1 MLNTDINRNNI
12 TRRKFLQITAASMFL
27 ALLSRESVIS
37 AFMGLND
44 VSSSSGNVATA
55 WTSWLW
61 SQTNRSQM
69 DAGLLSNVE
78 TATSP
83 GNVKLAMLASD
94 FYTSG
99 TISSQIF
106 DSEEIGT
113 RWDAL
118 IWDEVLVPN
127 TGITFQVRASDTPFA
142 KDASSPSWST
152 AYGSSPVQS
161 GMPSGRYMQWRAT
174 LTTSDV
180 SSTPT
185 INEVRVY
192 YSGPITSGAI
202 QVTDIGDTSGTA
214 QVSQLLT
221 AGALTPSG
229 AAATANYQ
237 WQKSLNPDGPFN
249 NIAGATSNTYS
260 IIMADLN
267 SYIRVMATG
276 TGAYKGSVASAY
288 IGSVDCLITAIG
300 PITGTTEVAETLT
313 AGELTPSTADVS
325 YQWKRCA
332 TVDGTYENIE
342 GATSGTYIIASGDY
356 AYYIKVTA
364 TGIHPYTGE
373 VTSTATEQ
381 IGKGQITGISP
392 IIGTTASGQTLTA
405 GTVSPSGATVS
416 YQWQRSDGAS
426 FVDIDGATSN
436 TYTLSGADVQKYI
449 KIVVTGTG
457 SYTGTASAVTTDPVQ
472 ATYTPITAIDT
483 IAGIP
488 KVGNTLTPG
497 ALSPSGATATY
508 QWQSCATPNG
518 TYEDIDGAA
527 LNSYTLIGSDLNKYI
542 KVVATG
548 SGSYSG
554 TVTSAYIGPV
564 QQGEITA
571 IAPISGSTVVGEILT
586 AGALTP
592 ASATVTYQWQR
603 LVGETYTDI
612 SGATSNTYLL
622 VEDDYGKYIKVVAT
636 GSGNY
641 TGTVSATTVSPVTTT
656 QTPLTAIGTIS
667 GTAQVNSTLT
677 AGALTPSGATANYQ
691 WKKCLTENGTY
702 ENIGTDSSTYTL
714 QASDLNYYI
723 KVTATGSGNYSG
735 TQTSAARGPVAAC
748 PLVSM
753 SAISG
758 TTAPGY
764 TLTAGT
770 INPVSAT
777 VSYQWYRSDTEGTTY
792 TVISGAVSSTYTVQG
807 MDSYMYLKVIA
818 TGTGSYTGS
827 VYAITSS
834 RVSSST
840 TPITA
845 IGDIIGTAQVGQTLT
860 AGALTPSGATATYQ
874 WQKHDT
880 ASGEYENIT
889 GATANSYT
897 LTGADYDYYIKVVA
911 TGSGAY
917 SGAVT
922 SNYVGKVTSR
932 PVTAIGNIS
941 GTTTVGQTLTA
952 GTLTPSTATVTYQW
966 QKCSTYDG
974 EYTDIYGAVSNSY
987 TLMEG
992 DYNYYFMVKATGNTG
1007 YTGTVYSNYV
1017 GPVASVSTP
1026 LESIGDIS
1034 GTAQVEQTLTA
1045 GSLTPEGA
1053 TATYQWKR
1061 CDTSDGNY
1069 ETGVIPGATSN
1080 TYTLVA
1086 ADNNKYIKVFAT
1098 GSGEY
1103 SGTVESDY
1111 AGPVTPCP
1119 ITAIGPVIGTT
1130 APGYTLTAGAL
1141 TPAAAS
1147 VTYQW
1152 QYSDTGAG
1160 TTFTNIPGA
1169 TNNTYY
1175 IQNSQYNYSY
1185 IRVVAEGSGA
1195 YSGSVNATTISRV
1208 ASPPTTVTAIGYIS
1222 GQTVV
1227 GQTVTAGALT
1237 PSGATVFYQ
1246 WQKCATSGGTYT
1258 NISGATSSTYTLTSN
1273 EVGYYIKVVAQGY
1286 GSCTGTVTSAYEG
1299 PVQTSASPINISA
1312 IAGVTVPVKGATP
1325 DTTIDETTQYRGST
1339 SWAGSMSAGK
1349 FKSGVIYTATITLTP
1364 RSAYTVTGVT
1374 ANFFTVAG
1382 ATSVTNPVD
1391 SGVVTAVFP
1400 QTA

>member
-174 LTTSDV
+174 LTTGDV
-180 SSTPT
+180 SNTPT
-185 INEVRVY
+185 LNEVRVY

-300 PITGTTEVAETLT
+300 PITGATEVAETLT

-426 FVDIDGATSN
+426 FVNIDGATSN

-457 SYTGTASAVTTDPVQ
+457 SYTGTASAVTTDPV
-472 ATYTPITAIDT
+472 TSSTTPITAIDT

-488 KVGNTLTPG
+488 KVGNTLTRG

-548 SGSYSG
+548 SGRYSG

-592 ASATVTYQWQR
+592 ASATAGYQWQR
-603 LVGETYTDI
+603 LVGETWEYI
-612 SGATSNTYLL
+612 SGATSNTYML

-677 AGALTPSGATANYQ
+677 AGALTPSGATATYQ
-691 WKKCLTENGTY
+691 WQRLVGENYT
-702 ENIGTDSSTYTL
+702 NIAGAMSSTYTL
-714 QASDLNYYI
+714 
-723 KVTATGSGNYSG
+723 TA
-735 TQTSAARGPVAAC
+735 
-748 PLVSM
+748 
-753 SAISG
+753 
-758 TTAPGY
+758 
-764 TLTAGT
+764 
-770 INPVSAT
+770 
-777 VSYQWYRSDTEGTTY
+777 D
-792 TVISGAVSSTYTVQG
+792 
-807 MDSYMYLKVIA
+807 
-818 TGTGSYTGS
+818 
-827 VYAITSS
+827 
-834 RVSSST
+834 
-840 TPITA
+840 
-845 IGDIIGTAQVGQTLT
+845 
-860 AGALTPSGATATYQ
+860 
-874 WQKHDT
+874 
-880 ASGEYENIT
+880 
-889 GATANSYT
+889 
-897 LTGADYDYYIKVVA
+897 DYNKYIKVVA
-911 TGSGAY
+911 TGSGTY
-917 SGAVT
+917 SGTVT
-922 SNYVGKVTSR
+922 SVAKGPIVAGTFTMS
-932 PVTAIGNIS
+932 PII
-941 GTTTVGQTLTA
+941 GTTTPGQTLTA
-952 GTLTPSTATVTYQW
+952 GTLTPSTATVSYQWYKSNWDGTVWEVRTGAISNTYTVQTMDNGGYLKVIVTGTGAYTGSVYAITPSRVSSSTTPITAIGNISGTVQVGQTLTAGALTPSAAAATYQW
-966 QKCSTYDG
+966 QKHDSATGEYENITGATASTY
-974 EYTDIYGAVSNSY
+974 
-987 TLMEG
+987 TLTAA
-992 DYNYYFMVKATGNTG
+992 DYNYYIKVVATGSG
-1007 YTGTVYSNYV
+1007 AYSGTVTSNYV
-1017 GPVASVSTP
+1017 GQVTSLPVTAIGAISGTTTVGQTLTAGTITPLNAVVTYQWKRCATSNGEYINVSGATSNTYSLLTSDIGYYFKVSVTGTSGYSGTVTSEYTGQVAGTSTP
-1026 LESIGDIS
+1026 ITAIGEIS

-1045 GSLTPEGA
+1045 GSLTPSEA
-1053 TATYQWKR
+1053 TATYQWYS
-1061 CDTSDGNY
+1061 CSTIDGEY
-1069 ETGVIPGATSN
+1069 DIITGATFA
-1080 TYTLVA
+1080 TYTLTA
-1086 ADNNKYIKVFAT
+1086 SDYTKYIKVVAI

-1103 SGTVESDY
+1103 SGTVTS
-1111 AGPVTPCP
+1111 AAKGPVTGCP
-1119 ITAIGPVIGTT
+1119 ITAMAAIIGEPLFGNTI
-1130 APGYTLTAGAL
+1130 YAGSL
-1141 TPAAAS
+1141 TPSGAAGY

-1152 QYSDTGAG
+1152 QHSDYVQTPTEDDWVDLTGA
-1160 TTFTNIPGA
+1160 TT
-1169 TNNTYY
+1169 
-1175 IQNSQYNYSY
+1175 NSYLVSSVYSY
-1185 IRVVAEGSGA
+1185 CYLRVVATGTGP
-1195 YSGSVNATTISRV
+1195 YTGVMKVATTTR
-1208 ASPPTTVTAIGYIS
+1208 ARE
-1222 GQTVV
+1222 
-1227 GQTVTAGALT
+1227 
-1237 PSGATVFYQ
+1237 
-1246 WQKCATSGGTYT
+1246 K
-1258 NISGATSSTYTLTSN
+1258 
-1273 EVGYYIKVVAQGY
+1273 
-1286 GSCTGTVTSAYEG
+1286 
-1299 PVQTSASPINISA
+1299 
-1312 IAGVTVPVKGATP
+1312 
-1325 DTTIDETTQYRGST
+1325 
-1339 SWAGSMSAGK
+1339 
-1349 FKSGVIYTATITLTP
+1349 
-1364 RSAYTVTGVT
+1364 
-1374 ANFFTVAG
+1374 
-1382 ATSVTNPVD
+1382 
-1391 SGVVTAVFP
+1391 
-1400 QTA
+1400 

>member
-113 RWDAL
+113 RWDEL

-185 INEVRVY
+185 LNEVRVY

-364 TGIHPYTGE
+364 TGIDPYTGE

-426 FVDIDGATSN
+426 FVNIDGATSN

-457 SYTGTASAVTTDPVQ
+457 SYTGTASAVTTDPV
-472 ATYTPITAIDT
+472 TTSTTPITAIDT

-497 ALSPSGATATY
+497 ALSRSGATATY

-518 TYEDIDGAA
+518 TYENIDGAA

-592 ASATVTYQWQR
+592 ASATAGYQWQR
-603 LVGETYTDI
+603 LVGETWEYI
-612 SGATSNTYLL
+612 SGATSNTYML

-691 WKKCLTENGTY
+691 WQRCSTIDGTY
-702 ENIGTDSSTYTL
+702 VNISGATLSTYVVT
-714 QASDLNYYI
+714 AIDYTNYGYI
-723 KVTATGSGNYSG
+723 KVKATGSGTYTG
-735 TQTSAARGPVAAC
+735 TVYSAAKGPVV
-748 PLVSM
+748 PGTFTM
-753 SAISG
+753 SAIVG
-758 TTAPGY
+758 TTEP
-764 TLTAGT
+764 
-770 INPVSAT
+770 
-777 VSYQWYRSDTEGTTY
+777 
-792 TVISGAVSSTYTVQG
+792 
-807 MDSYMYLKVIA
+807 
-818 TGTGSYTGS
+818 
-827 VYAITSS
+827 
-834 RVSSST
+834 
-840 TPITA
+840 
-845 IGDIIGTAQVGQTLT
+845 GQTLT
-860 AGALTPSGATATYQ
+860 AGALTPSGATVTYQWYRSNWDGLVWTLIEGAISNTYTVQGADTGGYLKVTATGTGAYIGCSDTKVTLGRVVNSTTPITAIGNITGTVQVAQTLTAGAITPSGASVTYQ
-874 WQKHDT
+874 WQKHT
-880 ASGEYENIT
+880 AEGLYENIP
-889 GATANSYT
+889 GATSSTYT
-897 LTGADYDYYIKVVA
+897 LTGDDYDYYIKVVA
-911 TGSGAY
+911 TGSGEY
-917 SGAVT
+917 SGTVT
-922 SNYVGKVTSR
+922 SNYVGAVASC
-932 PVTAIGNIS
+932 PVTAIGAIS
-941 GTTTVGQTLTA
+941 GTAVVENTLTA
-952 GTLTPSTATVTYQW
+952 GTITPLSATVTYQW
-966 QKCSTYDG
+966 KRCATSNG
-974 EYTDIYGAVSNSY
+974 EYVNVSGATSNTYSLLTSDIG
-987 TLMEG
+987 
-992 DYNYYFMVKATGNTG
+992 YYFKVSVTGTTG
-1007 YTGTVYSNYV
+1007 YSGTITSEYT
-1017 GPVASVSTP
+1017 GPVAGTSTP
-1026 LESIGDIS
+1026 ITAIGEIS

-1045 GSLTPEGA
+1045 GSLTPSEA
-1053 TATYQWKR
+1053 TATYQWYS
-1061 CDTSDGNY
+1061 CSTIDGEY
-1069 ETGVIPGATSN
+1069 DIITGATFA
-1080 TYTLVA
+1080 TYTLTA
-1086 ADNNKYIKVFAT
+1086 SDYTKYIKVVAI

-1103 SGTVESDY
+1103 SGTVTS
-1111 AGPVTPCP
+1111 AAKGPVTGCP
-1119 ITAIGPVIGTT
+1119 ITAMAAIIGEPLFGNTI
-1130 APGYTLTAGAL
+1130 YAGSL
-1141 TPAAAS
+1141 TPSGAAGY

-1152 QYSDTGAG
+1152 QHSDYVQTPTEDDWVDLTGA
-1160 TTFTNIPGA
+1160 TT
-1169 TNNTYY
+1169 
-1175 IQNSQYNYSY
+1175 NSYLVSSVYSY
-1185 IRVVAEGSGA
+1185 CYLRVVATGTGA
-1195 YSGSVNATTISRV
+1195 YTGVM
-1208 ASPPTTVTAIGYIS
+1208 
-1222 GQTVV
+1222 
-1227 GQTVTAGALT
+1227 
-1237 PSGATVFYQ
+1237 
-1246 WQKCATSGGTYT
+1246 
-1258 NISGATSSTYTLTSN
+1258 
-1273 EVGYYIKVVAQGY
+1273 KV
-1286 GSCTGTVTSAYEG
+1286 
-1299 PVQTSASPINISA
+1299 
-1312 IAGVTVPVKGATP
+1312 ATP
-1325 DTTIDETTQYRGST
+1325 TR
-1339 SWAGSMSAGK
+1339 
-1349 FKSGVIYTATITLTP
+1349 V
-1364 RSAYTVTGVT
+1364 RSK
-1374 ANFFTVAG
+1374 
-1382 ATSVTNPVD
+1382 
-1391 SGVVTAVFP
+1391 
-1400 QTA
+1400 

>member
-185 INEVRVY
+185 LNEVRVY

-300 PITGTTEVAETLT
+300 PITGATEVAETLT

-426 FVDIDGATSN
+426 FVNIDGATSN

-457 SYTGTASAVTTDPVQ
+457 SYTGTASAVTTDPV
-472 ATYTPITAIDT
+472 TTSTTPITAIDT

-497 ALSPSGATATY
+497 ALSRSGATATY

-518 TYEDIDGAA
+518 TYENIDGAA

-592 ASATVTYQWQR
+592 ASATAGYQWQR
-603 LVGETYTDI
+603 LVGETWEYI
-612 SGATSNTYLL
+612 SGATSNTYML

-656 QTPLTAIGTIS
+656 QRPLTAIGTIS

-677 AGALTPSGATANYQ
+677 AGALTPYGATANYQ
-691 WKKCLTENGTY
+691 WQRCATVDGTY
-702 ENIGTDSSTYTL
+702 ENIGGATSNTYVVTAL
-714 QASDLNYYI
+714 DYTNYGYI
-723 KVTATGSGNYSG
+723 KVKATGSG
-735 TQTSAARGPVAAC
+735 T
-748 PLVSM
+748 
-753 SAISG
+753 
-758 TTAPGY
+758 
-764 TLTAGT
+764 
-770 INPVSAT
+770 
-777 VSYQWYRSDTEGTTY
+777 
-792 TVISGAVSSTYTVQG
+792 
-807 MDSYMYLKVIA
+807 
-818 TGTGSYTGS
+818 
-827 VYAITSS
+827 
-834 RVSSST
+834 
-840 TPITA
+840 
-845 IGDIIGTAQVGQTLT
+845 
-860 AGALTPSGATATYQ
+860 
-874 WQKHDT
+874 
-880 ASGEYENIT
+880 
-889 GATANSYT
+889 
-897 LTGADYDYYIKVVA
+897 
-911 TGSGAY
+911 
-917 SGAVT
+917 
-922 SNYVGKVTSR
+922 
-932 PVTAIGNIS
+932 
-941 GTTTVGQTLTA
+941 
-952 GTLTPSTATVTYQW
+952 
-966 QKCSTYDG
+966 
-974 EYTDIYGAVSNSY
+974 
-987 TLMEG
+987 
-992 DYNYYFMVKATGNTG
+992 
-1007 YTGTVYSNYV
+1007 YTGTVYSAAK
-1017 GPVASVSTP
+1017 GPVVP
-1026 LESIGDIS
+1026 
-1034 GTAQVEQTLTA
+1034 GTFTM
-1045 GSLTPEGA
+1045 S
-1053 TATYQWKR
+1053 
-1061 CDTSDGNY
+1061 
-1069 ETGVIPGATSN
+1069 
-1080 TYTLVA
+1080 
-1086 ADNNKYIKVFAT
+1086 
-1098 GSGEY
+1098 
-1103 SGTVESDY
+1103 
-1111 AGPVTPCP
+1111 
-1119 ITAIGPVIGTT
+1119 AIVGTT
-1130 APGYTLTAGAL
+1130 EPGYTFRRYGNLPVVPFELGGRCL
-1141 TPAAAS
+1141 
-1147 VTYQW
+1147 
-1152 QYSDTGAG
+1152 D
-1160 TTFTNIPGA
+1160 
-1169 TNNTYY
+1169 TYY
-1175 IQNSQYNYSY
+1175 RSY
-1185 IRVVAEGSGA
+1185 IEYLHRTGCRYGW
-1195 YSGSVNATTISRV
+1195 IS
-1208 ASPPTTVTAIGYIS
+1208 
-1222 GQTVV
+1222 
-1227 GQTVTAGALT
+1227 
-1237 PSGATVFYQ
+1237 
-1246 WQKCATSGGTYT
+1246 
-1258 NISGATSSTYTLTSN
+1258 
-1273 EVGYYIKVVAQGY
+1273 QGD
-1286 GSCTGTVTSAYEG
+1286 CDRNRC
-1299 PVQTSASPINISA
+1299 I
-1312 IAGVTVPVKGATP
+1312 
-1325 DTTIDETTQYRGST
+1325 YR
-1339 SWAGSMSAGK
+1339 
-1349 FKSGVIYTATITLTP
+1349 L
-1364 RSAYTVTGVT
+1364 
-1374 ANFFTVAG
+1374 
-1382 ATSVTNPVD
+1382 
-1391 SGVVTAVFP
+1391 
-1400 QTA
+1400 